1 MFHLMESV
9 LSLNEKS
16 TPHRCSYF

>member
-1 MFHLMESV
+1 MESV